1 MKTTNIISTSGGND
15 SIAMLLK
22 IAELIKIDP
31 VLFKD
36 QKWFV
41 VYFNT
46 GWAKKGWDKR
56 IDLVRDLCNKF
67 NFEFVEL
74 KASALNKVK
83 KTINDELFEMVPDE
97 EHFGMTAF
105 VKKKAFFPNVKMK
118 YCTQELKIK
127 PLFEWL
133 KKNKF
138 TPKNT
143 TQWVGV
149 RRAEGG
155 RLGKNNA
162 KDRMHTTSL
171 GERDGFDVVY
181 PICYLGDAERNQ
193 ILIDNNI
200 EIYNGRSEECYPC
213 IFQTK
218 LTDLANLDEDR
229 IEIIHDLEVRITNYR
244 KAKADLMGV
253 ENYNA
258 DEFFGMFRNTLC
270 EGAEGIKAQVEY
282 CKQKIK
288 EQEKQGQQLDLFI
301 IDDKC
306 SSGYC
311 GR

>member
-1 MKTTNIISTSGGND
+1 MNNIIAVSGGND
-15 SIAMLLK
+15 SIAMLLR
-22 IAELIKIDP
+22 ISELIKQEPSFFIN
-31 VLFKD
+31 
-36 QKWFV
+36 QKWYV
-41 VYFNT
+41 IYFNT
-46 GWAKKGWDKR
+46 GWARNGWDKR
-56 IDLVRDLCNKF
+56 IDIVKSLCDKF

-74 KASALNKVK
+74 KASALNKYK
-83 KTINDELFEMVPDE
+83 QTDNDQLFAMMPDD

-105 VKKKAFFPNVKMK
+105 VRKKAFFPNVKMK

-133 KKNKF
+133 KQNKL

-143 TQWVGV
+143 RQWVGV

-181 PICYLGDAERNQ
+181 PICYLSDTERDD
-193 ILIDNNI
+193 ILIKNNI

-218 LTDLANLDEDR
+218 LTDLANLDKDR
-229 IEIIHDLEVRITNYR
+229 IEIIHDLEVKITNYR
-244 KAKADLMGV
+244 QAKANLMGV
-253 ENYNA
+253 KNYNA
-258 DEFFGMFRNTLC
+258 NEFFGMFRNTLC
-270 EGAEGIKAQVEY
+270 GGAEGIKAQVEY
-282 CKQKIK
+282 AKQKVK
-288 EQEKQGQQLDLFI
+288 EQQKQGKQLELFV

-306 SSGYC
+306 KSGYC
-311 GR
+311 GL